1 MGYIFSDSGS
11 GGKKA
16 VRIKASLLSYRFIE
30 HCLHKDPRAIPPEDN
45 STAVLLAENCVTST
59 IENVWLEAS
68 TGNGQAIKEVR
79 RDEVR
84 FDDDFVDYNH
94 IRVWVAG
101 TSINA
106 GAACRITP
114 GPRKFNTIYEF
125 LGFSHEEAAGF
136 HKWYSRR
143 VKPYCRDNGLNSDDY
158 PISPSLLLEISR
170 LKNTDIEGVIT
181 YFEHYCKTYNGHVS
195 IELVESVAESFMVK
209 SSTLDPAIV
218 AAIVAE
224 FPTKLAEYKAGKTNL
239 LNLFFG
245 EYIKRLSDKNIDKGK
260 LRSDLADYL

>member
-1 MGYIFSDSGS
+1 M
-11 GGKKA
+11 
-16 VRIKASLLSYRFIE
+16 RIKASLLSYRFIE

-136 HKWYSRR
+136 RRQHQTPAHRFRQRTDDSRR
-143 VKPYCRDNGLNSDDY
+143 RDCG
-158 PISPSLLLEISR
+158 ER
-170 LKNTDIEGVIT
+170 GGV
-181 YFEHYCKTYNGHVS
+181 V
-195 IELVESVAESFMVK
+195 VEVDAVE
-209 SSTLDPAIV
+209 PGE
-218 AAIVAE
+218 AAIGRHPQMSGAALEHTGDLVVRQAVLHMPFAE
-224 FPTKLAEYKAGKTNL
+224 RIVGGRVGSARGQAD
-239 LNLFFG
+239 
-245 EYIKRLSDKNIDKGK
+245 KRKEPQQ
-260 LRSDLADYL
+260 LRD